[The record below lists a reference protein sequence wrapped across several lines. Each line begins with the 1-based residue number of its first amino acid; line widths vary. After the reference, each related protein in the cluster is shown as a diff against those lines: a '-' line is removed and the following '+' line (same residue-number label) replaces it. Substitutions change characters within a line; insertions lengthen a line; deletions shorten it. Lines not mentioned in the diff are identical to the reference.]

1 MKLSEAFNEYIEE
14 NCVPRGNSER
24 VIKATRARAVVIA
37 RRMRN
42 PRIEDIRVEDILKF
56 RAEMAE
62 NLCLATQSNYLA
74 FIRRTLRWQALKGR
88 DVLNYQLIVLPKV
101 AQRERQAL
109 SQDDVKRLE
118 EATTC
123 IRDRLLISLLYT
135 SGIRVQE
142 LMDLNRDSVQDG
154 TFYVVGKGHVGRHC
168 FTDKQ
173 TMALLKLYLKQRKD
187 ENEALFISSRG
198 NRMNPQLIDRML
210 KSTARRAGIN
220 KPVSCH
226 VFRHSFA
233 TNLLQEGM
241 NEIYIQRLLGH
252 KMISTTSV
260 YAHPSYKRMMTAYQR
275 KMSQIA

>member
-1 MKLSEAFNEYIEE
+1 MKLSEAFKEYIEE

-37 RRMRN
+37 RRMGN
-42 PRIEDIRVEDILKF
+42 PRVEDIRVEDILKF
-56 RAEMAE
+56 RAEMSE
-62 NLCLATQSNYLA
+62 NLGLATQSNYLA

-88 DVLNYQLIVLPKV
+88 KVMNYQLIVLPKV
-101 AQRERQAL
+101 VQRERQAL

-118 EATTC
+118 QATTC

-135 SGIRVQE
+135 SGIRAQE

-154 TFYVVGKGHVGRHC
+154 IFYVVGKGHVGRHC
-168 FTDKQ
+168 FTDKK

-210 KSTARRAGIN
+210 KSTARRAGIE

-252 KMISTTSV
+252 KMISTTSI

>member
-1 MKLSEAFNEYIEE
+1 
-14 NCVPRGNSER
+14 
-24 VIKATRARAVVIA
+24 
-37 RRMRN
+37 
-42 PRIEDIRVEDILKF
+42 
-56 RAEMAE
+56 
-62 NLCLATQSNYLA
+62 
-74 FIRRTLRWQALKGR
+74 
-88 DVLNYQLIVLPKV
+88 
-101 AQRERQAL
+101 
-109 SQDDVKRLE
+109 VKRLE
-118 EATTC
+118 EATIC

-154 TFYVVGKGHVGRHC
+154 MFYVVGKGHVGRHC
-168 FTDKQ
+168 FTDKK

-187 ENEALFISSRG
+187 KNPALFISSRG

-210 KSTARRAGIN
+210 KKAAERAGIE

-252 KMISTTSV
+252 KAISTTSI
-260 YAHPSYKRMMTAYQR
+260 YAHPSYKRMLNAYQR
-275 KMSQIA
+275 KMSQVA

>member
-1 MKLSEAFNEYIEE
+1 MKLLEAFNEYIEE
-14 NCVPRGNSER
+14 SCVPRGNSER
-24 VIKATRARAVVIA
+24 TIKAVRARAVIVA
-37 RRMRN
+37 KRFGN
-42 PRIEDIRVEDILKF
+42 PEIEDIKFEDVVKF
-56 RAEMAE
+56 RNEMAGE
-62 NLCLATQSNYLA
+62 LRQTTQSIYLGFLRA
-74 FIRRTLRWQALKGR
+74 TLHWQALKGR
-88 DVLNYQLIVLPKV
+88 NVLNYQLIVLPKV

-142 LMDLNRDSVQDG
+142 LMDLNRDSVRDG

-168 FTDKQ
+168 FTDKK

-210 KSTARRAGIN
+210 KSTAKRAGIE

-252 KMISTTSV
+252 KMISTTSI